1 MESNNNIYVFHQG
14 DAVVTPKNSLLF
26 VFPYSENLTLDTMC
40 QHAASAFGEKYKRL
54 LDGTLEYKTGDI
66 HDSVLKQGV
75 RQCGR
80 KKAIM
85 TTYSFYDTTYL
96 SVKPLTAATA
106 RRMTDIK
113 RTAIESKINELIKLY
128 EALTADTPASKLGKV
143 LKAKNIYYYDE
154 RKVLGSYTFDKRS
167 PEGMEFIKAKLVIK
181 RERLLT
187 QRAHNANAKHRDQCI
202 DASRQELQEE

>member
-40 QHAASAFGEKYKRL
+40 QHAASAFGERYKRL
-54 LDGTLEYKTGDI
+54 LDGTLEYKAGDI

-75 RQCGR
+75 EQCGS

-85 TTYSFYDTTYL
+85 TTYSYYDTTYL

-113 RTAIESKINELIKLY
+113 RTAIESKMNKLIELY
-128 EALTADTPASKLGKV
+128 EALTADTPASKLGKA

-154 RKVLGSYTFDKRS
+154 RKVLGSYMFDKRS
-167 PEGMEFIKAKLVIK
+167 PEGLEFIKRKVLAKK
-181 RERLLT
+181 EKLLT
-187 QRAHNANAKHRDQCI
+187 QRTHSANAKRRSQCI
-202 DASRQELQEE
+202 KTSRLELQGN